1 MKAAFIGIKHVSGT
15 SQKTG
20 RDFAFDVA
28 CITSPMD
35 ARDAE
40 CGAKGL
46 DVHMSTIPDRWKEI
60 LSDANVGKE
69 IDVEFY
75 YANGRE
81 NIGYCALLPTK

>member
-1 MKAAFIGIKHVSGT
+1 M
-15 SQKTG
+15 
-20 RDFAFDVA
+20 A

-35 ARDAE
+35 AKDTER
-40 CGAKGL
+40 GAKGL
-46 DVHMSTIPDRWKEI
+46 DVHMPTVPDRWKEV

-81 NIGYCALLPTK
+81 NVGYCALLPTK